1 MFTLIVTVLAVIAVL
16 GFLLRIT
23 DSVIADSGTRPRK
36 STASEGR
43 RAANALCPTADSRGI
58 R

>member
-1 MFTLIVTVLAVIAVL
+1 MFTLIVTVLAVLAVL

-23 DSVIADSGTRPRK
+23 DSVIADSGTSPRR
-36 STASEGR
+36 STASDGR
-43 RAANALCPTADSRGI
+43 RAVNALRPTADSRGI